1 MKVSGDTATLVEID
15 VGHSGQVGKQPTLN
29 NGIHNFA
36 FVAWRPVLLPPD
48 LYPLEASFFEANF
61 FEGSGREGLEIS
73 TDSPDDGRQIQI
85 RKSILCRHK

>member
-1 MKVSGDTATLVEID
+1 MD
-15 VGHSGQVGKQPTLN
+15 VGHSGQVGKQPALN

-48 LYPLEASFFEANF
+48 LYPLEANF

-73 TDSPDDGRQIQI
+73 TDSPDDGRRIQI
-85 RKSILCRHK
+85 RKSILYRHK